1 MKTKFLRIILPIGH
15 GSPARSSARLDWFRQ
30 GWHPALELWG
40 GTQFQNRFKRLT
52 GRIMR
57 PLDYDAWVATRTI
70 GEAASRKQTS
80 DFKTLRD
87 FMHSPN
93 FDVAAFKGVATSFRP
108 GTASCASRSLSR
120 HRSCSSAFRRNRASF
135 TSSACSTRSASIS
148 RKPSVKPI
156 RNDPI
161 YACRP
166 SPQFAETFPF
176 GDQNVATFTA
186 SARAGISRDCYFLRD
201 ASERYTAYVTNEK
214 DNSLSVIDTDKLEVI
229 KTVKIGQRP
238 RGIVMSNDGK
248 WLIICT
254 SDDNDVKVYDAQTLQ
269 YVKSLPSGPD
279 PELLTLHPDG
289 KRVYIANEDDNLVT
303 VVDLESNKVIT
314 EIPVGVEPE
323 GMGMSPDGK
332 VLVNTSETT
341 NMAHFID
348 TTTHKTFDNVLV
360 DSRPRV
366 AMFNQAQTQLWV
378 SSEVGGTVAVI
389 NPADR
394 KIITKINFEIP
405 GVEKESIQP
414 VGIRITKDDKIA
426 FIALGPANRV
436 AVVDTSTFK
445 VLKYILVGQR
455 VWQMYFTPD
464 GKLLFTTNGASNDV
478 SVIDVANQK
487 AIKSIKVGRYPWGVV
502 VSPK

>member
-1 MKTKFLRIILPIGH
+1 MSRL
-15 GSPARSSARLDWFRQ
+15 SPLAPSLFSAAIAIVCVT
-30 GWHPALELWG
+30 PA
-40 GTQFQNRFKRLT
+40 
-52 GRIMR
+52 
-57 PLDYDAWVATRTI
+57 DA
-70 GEAASRKQTS
+70 
-80 DFKTLRD
+80 
-87 FMHSPN
+87 
-93 FDVAAFKGVATSFRP
+93 
-108 GTASCASRSLSR
+108 
-120 HRSCSSAFRRNRASF
+120 
-135 TSSACSTRSASIS
+135 
-148 RKPSVKPI
+148 
-156 RNDPI
+156 
-161 YACRP
+161 
-166 SPQFAETFPF
+166 
-176 GDQNVATFTA
+176 
-186 SARAGISRDCYFLRD
+186 
-201 ASERYTAYVTNEK
+201 YTAYVTNEK

-254 SDDNDVKVYDAQTLQ
+254 SDDNDVKVYDAKTLEFI
-269 YVKSLPSGPD
+269 KSLPSGPD

-289 KRVYIANEDDNLVT
+289 KRLYIANEDDNLVT
-303 VVDLESNKVIT
+303 VVDIASSKVIT

-348 TTTHKTFDNVLV
+348 TTTHRTFDNVLV

-366 AMFNQAQTQLWV
+366 AMFNSAQTQLWV

-394 KIITKINFEIP
+394 KIINKINFEIP

-426 FIALGPANRV
+426 FVALGPANRV
-436 AVVDTSTFK
+436 AVIDTTTFK

-464 GKLLFTTNGASNDV
+464 GKFLLTTNGASNDV
-478 SVIDVANQK
+478 SVIDVASQK

-502 VSPK
+502 VSPN